1 MCSFKCRLLEL
12 EPERPSEAI
21 ELNLYF
27 GAEESG
33 ACGAHGLLKVT
44 LESALEPESPR
55 ADVYCFCAKHLVT
68 LFYQLHP
75 DFALGKTPF
84 LDP

>member
-27 GAEESG
+27 GDEESG
-33 ACGAHGLLKVT
+33 ACKAHGLLKVT
-44 LESALEPESPR
+44 L
-55 ADVYCFCAKHLVT
+55 
-68 LFYQLHP
+68 
-75 DFALGKTPF
+75 
-84 LDP
+84 